1 MVSSAR
7 YCASIEKL
15 ERVRHPS
22 KSFHE
27 KAGECQVGFSPSGFF
42 SFEPGRLCRHPSIRT
57 LLGAMVRSV
66 QVGRPH
72 FSRCCYLR
80 IDLGSHFSSTGVG
93 PGLGRSHL
101 NSAVELGSSDPTLRH
116 GAYPF
121 TVLIF
126 SIAGLLSIAPWARQ
140 SLGTYRIPP
149 ETGPLIQSD
158 KSSRKLALCVALI
171 RATFRES
178 RLSGLGSAA
187 VRESRAMYRTCILD
201 DCRN

>member
-1 MVSSAR
+1 MVSSAG

-80 IDLGSHFSSTGVG
+80 IDLGS
-93 PGLGRSHL
+93 
-101 NSAVELGSSDPTLRH
+101 SDPTLRH

-126 SIAGLLSIAPWARQ
+126 IIAGLLSIAP
-140 SLGTYRIPP
+140 
-149 ETGPLIQSD
+149 
-158 KSSRKLALCVALI
+158 
-171 RATFRES
+171 
-178 RLSGLGSAA
+178 
-187 VRESRAMYRTCILD
+187 
-201 DCRN
+201 

>member
-1 MVSSAR
+1 MSSR
-7 YCASIEKL
+7 
-15 ERVRHPS
+15 
-22 KSFHE
+22 FFF
-27 KAGECQVGFSPSGFF
+27 FSPSGFF

-66 QVGRPH
+66 PVGRPH

-126 SIAGLLSIAPWARQ
+126 IIAGLLSIAP
-140 SLGTYRIPP
+140 
-149 ETGPLIQSD
+149 
-158 KSSRKLALCVALI
+158 
-171 RATFRES
+171 
-178 RLSGLGSAA
+178 
-187 VRESRAMYRTCILD
+187 
-201 DCRN
+201 